1 MANSYCKIILIG
13 YLGREPELRFLP
25 SGDPVCDFTMATTER
40 WQDRAGQ
47 AQERTTWFRVSAF
60 GRLAEV
66 CRHSLSTGSQV
77 YVEGPV
83 WPEEYTDRDSVRR
96 TSLQVRA
103 REVRFLDRR
112 SDAGE
117 TGEQDPLT
125 TGAAE
130 GAAGG
135 LDVLPL

>member
-1 MANSYCKIILIG
+1 MASSHCKIILIG
-13 YLGREPELRFLP
+13 YLGREPELRYLP
-25 SGDPVCDFTMATTER
+25 SGHPVCDFTMATTER
-40 WQDRAGQ
+40 WQDLAGQ

-66 CRHSLSTGSQV
+66 CSHSLTTGSYV

-83 WPEEYTDRDSVRR
+83 WLEEYTDREGVRR

-103 REVRFLDRR
+103 REVRFLDRHG
-112 SDAGE
+112 DAGE
-117 TGEQDPLT
+117 IGEQDSLAT
-125 TGAAE
+125 RAAA